1 MVYSFME
8 AKLLQ
13 YGRRA
18 PVLFHVARLTFSI
31 RIVVYPGLVIV
42 SLEFL
47 QRCCPLFLSARS
59 NGRIYCMSLRSVF
72 QFPSCLV
79 DSGDMPVLVHYPF
92 FSRLF
97 LFAVAVRSDC
107 FLFSTCQFLGNV
119 PVFRI

>member
-1 MVYSFME
+1 MVDSFMA

-18 PVLFHVARLTFSI
+18 PVLFYVARVTFSI
-31 RIVVYPGLVIV
+31 GIVVYPGLVNV
-42 SLEFL
+42 LLELL

-59 NGRIYCMSLRSVF
+59 NGRIYCMSPGSVF

-92 FSRLF
+92 LSRLF
-97 LFAVAVRSDC
+97 LFAVAVRSDF
-107 FLFSTCQFLGNV
+107 FLFSICQFLGNV
-119 PVFRI
+119 PAFRR